1 MHAVEVKRR
10 LGEEDIAEI
19 AALLSTVEAADRHAA
34 LGEHQWL
41 DLVHGGRTGSA
52 GFVARRAGDRRLLGY
67 AQLSRG
73 SRSWQ
78 VEVAVHPAHR
88 DQGLGIELLRAAL
101 AEVKLRGGGHVHFWV
116 AQAGEAD
123 DAIAAELGLNR
134 GRELYQMRR
143 LLPLE
148 SGLDARADIVDVR
161 SFRVGEDEDAWLA
174 LNNRAFAHHPEQGA
188 WDATTMAE
196 REARAWFDP
205 AGLLLAERDGRLIG
219 SCWTKIES
227 AGLPALGE
235 IYVLA
240 VDPELTGEGLGAAL
254 LAAGCRHLTG
264 AGCDGV
270 MLYVDASNE
279 AALHL
284 YHSFGFAVDHHDR
297 AYVTDVTPLGT

>member
-1 MHAVEVKRR
+1 MHAVEVKRS

-19 AALLSTVEAADRHAA
+19 AALLSAVEATDHHAA

-52 GFVARRAGDRRLLGY
+52 GFVARRGGDRRLLGY

-73 SRSWQ
+73 TANWQ

-88 DQGLGIELLRAAL
+88 DQGLAIELLRAAL
-101 AEVKLRGGGHVHFWV
+101 AEVKLHGGGHVHFWV
-116 AQAGEAD
+116 AQAGEPD
-123 DAIAAELGLNR
+123 DDIAIELGLNR

-143 LLPLE
+143 GLPLE
-148 SGLDARADIVDVR
+148 SGLDARADVLAPR
-161 SFRVGEDEDAWLA
+161 PFRVGEDEDAWLE

-188 WDATTMAE
+188 WDAKTMA
-196 REARAWFDP
+196 ARQAQAWFDP

-227 AGLPALGE
+227 PDDPGLGE

-240 VDPELTGEGLGAAL
+240 VDPALAGEGLGAAL
-254 LAAGCRHLTG
+254 LAAGCRHLAG
-264 AGCDGV
+264 AGCDAV

-284 YHSFGFAVDHHDR
+284 YRSFGFAVDHHDR
-297 AYVTDVTPLGT
+297 AYVADVTPLGT

>member
-19 AALLSTVEAADRHAA
+19 AALLSAVEAADHHAA

-52 GFVARRAGDRRLLGY
+52 GFVARRGGDRRLLGY

-73 SRSWQ
+73 QGNWQ

-101 AEVKLRGGGHVHFWV
+101 AEVKLHGGGHVHFWV

-148 SGLDARADIVDVR
+148 SGLDARADVLTLR
-161 SFRVGEDEDAWLA
+161 AFRVGEDEKAWLA

-188 WDATTMAE
+188 WDAHTMAA
-196 REARAWFDP
+196 REDQAWFDP
-205 AGLLLAERDGRLIG
+205 AGLLLAEHDGRLIG
-219 SCWTKIES
+219 SCWTKVDTPEDR
-227 AGLPALGE
+227 GLGE

-240 VDPELTGEGLGAAL
+240 VDPELAGEGLGAAL
-254 LAAGCRHLTG
+254 LAAGCRHLAG
-264 AGCDGV
+264 VGCDGV

-284 YHSFGFAVDHHDR
+284 YKSFGFAVDHHDR